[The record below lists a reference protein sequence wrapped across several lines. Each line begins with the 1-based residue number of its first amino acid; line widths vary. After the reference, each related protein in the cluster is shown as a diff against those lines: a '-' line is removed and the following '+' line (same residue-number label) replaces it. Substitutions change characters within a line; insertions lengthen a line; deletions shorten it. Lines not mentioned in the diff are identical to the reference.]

1 MGLSIEFIFLINIIL
16 IIIRGIKKYHFRNM
30 LNLFY
35 EICMLAISNVGFEM
49 YNIKRLNDSLPYLS
63 H

>member
-35 EICMLAISNVGFEM
+35 EIYMLAISNVGFEM
-49 YNIKRLNDSLPYLS
+49 YKNVLND
-63 H
+63 